1 MDSYQWRNRNAKAYW
16 EEGGREEGRI
26 RRRRLS
32 QASSSPEA
40 QIPEDT
46 HQEKGEGQ
54 MTQLGKRI
62 RAEQRLGQGSK
73 LGTAVPTKL
82 RQSGGPTVKKSTAKK
97 Q

>member
-26 RRRRLS
+26 RRRRL
-32 QASSSPEA
+32 QASSSSPEA
-40 QIPEDT
+40 QISEDS
-46 HQEKGEGQ
+46 HQKKGEGQ

-62 RAEQRLGQGSK
+62 RAEKRLGQGSK
-73 LGTAVPTKL
+73 LGTAVPSKL
-82 RQSGGPTVKKSTAKK
+82 ASQGGPTVKKSTAKK

>member
-1 MDSYQWRNRNAKAYW
+1 
-16 EEGGREEGRI
+16 
-26 RRRRLS
+26 
-32 QASSSPEA
+32 
-40 QIPEDT
+40 
-46 HQEKGEGQ
+46 

-73 LGTAVPTKL
+73 GGTAVPTKL

>member
-26 RRRRLS
+26 RRRRVS
-32 QASSSPEA
+32 EACSSPEA
-40 QIPEDT
+40 QISEDS

-54 MTQLGKRI
+54 MTQLYKRI
-62 RAEQRLGQGSK
+62 TAEKRLGQGSK
-73 LGTAVPTKL
+73 LGTAQVSKL
-82 RQSGGPTVKKSTAKK
+82 RQSGGPTVGKSTAKK

>member
-26 RRRRLS
+26 RRRRVS
-32 QASSSPEA
+32 EASSSPET
-40 QIPEDT
+40 QIPKDT

-54 MTQLGKRI
+54 MTQIYKRI
-62 RAEQRLGQGSK
+62 TAEKRLGQGSK
-73 LGTAVPTKL
+73 LGTAVPSKL
-82 RQSGGPTVKKSTAKK
+82 EKVGGPTVKKSTAKK